1 MTEDM
6 LSPAHKNHSC
16 MAVQAVVQH
25 QCTKMG
31 NIHSHISLWL
41 LLRRHGAPDK
51 IVSIMQ
57 TLHTDTH
64 SCVRVDEV
72 CSDWFEILGGVCQG
86 CAIAPGVFLAP
97 VDWIMQCTLKRSL
110 GVNISCQIFMDL
122 RLR

>member
-1 MTEDM
+1 M
-6 LSPAHKNHSC
+6 
-16 MAVQAVVQH
+16 
-25 QCTKMG
+25 
-31 NIHSHISLWL
+31 

-72 CSDWFEILGGVCQG
+72 SSDWFEVLGGVCQG
-86 CAIAPGVFLAP
+86 CAIAPDVFLAP